1 MKKKE
6 LPLKPDKKTK
16 QNETTA
22 EMDYIMVHPHNNTM
36 QLLQMTIYGHVYWP
50 ENMYIYQTLNLYLK
64 GIYTNICPG

>member
-36 QLLQMTIYGHVYWP
+36 QLLQMTIYGHVY
-50 ENMYIYQTLNLYLK
+50 
-64 GIYTNICPG
+64 